1 MYLSLPHLAKM
12 YDIHPD
18 TLRKKLKQLHIT
30 KDEHFILIDSIVRFD
45 VEKIHPLIINK
56 DDDNLA
62 REILNRFLI

>member
-1 MYLSLPHLAKM
+1 MYLSLPHLAKR